1 MSDEKK
7 DDAGEKEHMQLKVR
21 SPDGSEVYF
30 KIKKKTKLEKL
41 MQAYCNRLG
50 QHMDAVRFLYDGE
63 RVKPEKT
70 PLDMGIEDGDVI
82 DAMVQQTGGGV
93 AHSLG

>member
-1 MSDEKK
+1 MK
-7 DDAGEKEHMQLKVR
+7 Q
-21 SPDGSEVYF
+21 DGSEVYF

-93 AHSLG
+93 ALSSQGY